1 MHGIGK
7 RRASKKGPN
16 GSVSGFF
23 LADPILDKAFEILRG
38 QVLIPIQY
46 SRGATRLEMA
56 TGKSG
61 GLQAIGLGGRH
72 RLP

>member
-38 QVLIPIQY
+38 QVLIPIQ
-46 SRGATRLEMA
+46 SRRNPLGDGDGELQ
-56 TGKSG
+56 S
-61 GLQAIGLGGRH
+61 LQANWLRGCN